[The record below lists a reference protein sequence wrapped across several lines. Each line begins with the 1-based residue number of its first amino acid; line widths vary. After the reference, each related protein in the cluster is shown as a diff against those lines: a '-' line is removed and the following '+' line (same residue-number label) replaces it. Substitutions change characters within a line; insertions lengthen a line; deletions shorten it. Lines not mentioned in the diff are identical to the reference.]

1 MAVGNSPAMAPASLS
16 PNDVDDFCAEFHGL
30 ETSDSDTML
39 ENPFDSEG
47 SRLLFEAVEQ
57 MQSCGAS
64 QDIDIPQLV
73 IVGGQSTGK
82 SSLLQQLTDIP
93 FPIALG
99 CCTRFA
105 TRIVSRRTP
114 AGSPNRFK
122 ISVVEPE
129 VSISDFNYP
138 VGDGKYK
145 DYALTGEVL
154 TATQFRNAIDE
165 VSSEYM
171 GITEGTGPDA
181 KNFATQ
187 VFRIELSGPAR
198 SHFTIVDIP
207 GRISNPKGINEH
219 EMRGVQTMV
228 LEYIKKPGA
237 IVICVGD
244 ASNDVS
250 NQEIIHLAQQHA
262 GDRLVGV
269 FTKCDLVS
277 DPDQFIS
284 LATKQGYMKSHSA
297 KDSWFVVSNR
307 PTTATSASTTAAAT
321 ETSFLSLPPWN
332 RIPSARRGT
341 AMLRAYLSNML
352 CDRIHLNFPRIH
364 ASISAHLSDAKSRLE
379 ALGQPRLTH
388 HDRQRYLGEVVQRYA
403 ALARDA
409 VENPGLVEEGLRVR
423 TQVQRQKE
431 AFAKELRERGHTYQ
445 FEDAEVDPIAR
456 LAGIMAKEQQQR
468 EQLREAKRK
477 QAAGLAS
484 QQDGLGPVTP
494 PLSRH
499 VSASSPLTQDA
510 FAADGSQPPPRK
522 KQDRDHRAGGHGNDG
537 AELFDFIRRQLRAFQ
552 STQLPGLVNPQVMPA
567 LVREQTAQWEA
578 ISSRHLQAVHAQ
590 VGTTAAAILHAVC
603 PEDQFPTMNRG
614 LSAVLSRQWQATAVG
629 SGEELLRHCERERG
643 GVDGTG
649 SITGR
654 ASGHIDAT
662 GNKNFAHE
670 LKALQTL
677 RLLESM
683 KVLADAEEDDD
694 GDWSTPH
701 QGLRTELIFNQ
712 LHCSIEDNMAK
723 MVHDILKVY
732 YKFTIDSFISHVT
745 RHIIEPFLCHP
756 NGPLKALSM
765 EWVYSLRESEVEKLV
780 RDDADTV
787 RKRATEQATVARLQA
802 ALDIA
807 IEASERARELV

>member
-1 MAVGNSPAMAPASLS
+1 MS
-16 PNDVDDFCAEFHGL
+16 
-30 ETSDSDTML
+30 

-47 SRLLFEAVEQ
+47 SRVLFEAIEQ

-93 FPIALG
+93 FPIAQG

-122 ISVVEPE
+122 LSVVEPE
-129 VSISDFNYP
+129 VSISDFDYP
-138 VGDGKYK
+138 VEYGKYK

-154 TATQFRNAIDE
+154 TVTDFRDAIDE
-165 VSSEYM
+165 VSSLYM
-171 GITEGTGPDA
+171 GIKEGTGPDT

-219 EMRGVQTMV
+219 EMRGVQSMV

-277 DPDQFIS
+277 DPDQ
-284 LATKQGYMKSHSA
+284 
-297 KDSWFVVSNR
+297 DSWFVVSNR
-307 PTTATSASTTAAAT
+307 PTTATSASTVATTT

-332 RIPSARRGT
+332 RIPSSRRGT
-341 AMLRAYLSNML
+341 AMLRAHLSNML
-352 CDRIHLNFPRIH
+352 CDRIRLNFPTIQ
-364 ASISAHLSDAKSRLE
+364 ASISAHLSAARSRL
-379 ALGQPRLTH
+379 AVLGQPRLTH
-388 HDRQRYLGEVVQRYA
+388 HDRQRYLGEFVQRYA

-409 VENPGLVEEGLRVR
+409 VENPGLVEEGLRIR
-423 TQVQRQKE
+423 TQVQQQKE
-431 AFAKELRERGHTYQ
+431 AFAKEMREHGHTYQ

-456 LAGIMAKEQQQR
+456 LAE
-468 EQLREAKRK
+468 
-477 QAAGLAS
+477 
-484 QQDGLGPVTP
+484 
-494 PLSRH
+494 
-499 VSASSPLTQDA
+499 
-510 FAADGSQPPPRK
+510 
-522 KQDRDHRAGGHGNDG
+522 DRDHCAGGHGTGG

-578 ISSRHLQAVHAQ
+578 ISSRHLQAVHEQ

-603 PEDQFPTMNRG
+603 PEDQFPVVNRG
-614 LSAVLSRQWQATAVG
+614 LWAVLSRQWQTTAVG
-629 SGEELLRHCERERG
+629 NGEELLRHCERERG

-683 KVLADAEEDDD
+683 DALADAEEADSD
-694 GDWSTPH
+694 SLAPRR
-701 QGLRTELIFNQ
+701 GLRTELIFNQ
-712 LHCSIEDNMAK
+712 LHFSIEDNMTK

-756 NGPLKALSM
+756 AGSLRALTM
-765 EWVYSLRESEVEKLV
+765 DWVYSLSESEVEKLV
-780 RDDADTV
+780 REDADTV
-787 RKRATEQATVARLQA
+787 KKRATEQATVARLQA
-802 ALDIA
+802 ALNIA
-807 IEASERARELV
+807 VEASDRVRELV